1 MTRDASLQISTTI
14 KRVGHIIE
22 IEGTGT
28 SVTFLPND
36 KDKTY
41 DAILAKCKE
50 LGTNLTLEEDS
61 QSQDLDV
68 KEERH
73 NIDIQLTQIYTEY
86 YEQREK
92 KQISD
97 AQHLFSLVIGEIKGA
112 VKYGQGIKGAVVV

>member
-1 MTRDASLQISTTI
+1 M
-14 KRVGHIIE
+14 GHIIE

-41 DAILAKCKE
+41 EAILAKCKE
-50 LGTNLTLEEDS
+50 LGTDFTLEEDS
-61 QSQDLDV
+61 QNQDLDI
-68 KEERH
+68 KEERR
-73 NIDIQLTQIYTEY
+73 NIDIQLTQIYMEY

-97 AQHLFSLVIGEIKGA
+97 AQHLFSLAMGEIKEQFKDQTGA
-112 VKYGQGIKGAVVV
+112 YYATVEKG